1 MNGNGNWLSG
11 ETSHFWNEKLIS
23 FRFSKPSLAVQ
34 HFITSAAENISLY
47 SASEHIF
54 QTYNFGQTVQVDII
68 LLEFIFS
75 LLSTEHFLSL
85 WIRKLPQCIVV
96 KARRSAGIAEFW
108 WVGFYEDHYITTWIL
123 IHLRSQV
130 LNFNSFQFESHHRV
144 IPVTLNVFRTGFRL
158 SRLFLE
164 LRYFISLY
172 FSETSV
178 QVDMARVQGDTARH
192 ILWDMKR
199 NVQKFKQRLQ

>member
-1 MNGNGNWLSG
+1 MRIITLELGFS
-11 ETSHFWNEKLIS
+11 FIS
-23 FRFSKPSLAVQ
+23 
-34 HFITSAAENISLY
+34 
-47 SASEHIF
+47 
-54 QTYNFGQTVQVDII
+54 DIR
-68 LLEFIFS
+68 L
-75 LLSTEHFLSL
+75 
-85 WIRKLPQCIVV
+85 
-96 KARRSAGIAEFW
+96 
-108 WVGFYEDHYITTWIL
+108 
-123 IHLRSQV
+123 
-130 LNFNSFQFESHHRV
+130 LNFDSFQFESHHRV